1 MNSEGTDNKAF
12 KFIKNFVD
20 AVAAQYGTEHRPV
33 LLYSHLLSKTTTEHK
48 TAISKNVL
56 AFQEFMITNREAVY
70 NKDVSSLVDTKI
82 SYSDKV
88 FVDINEV
95 FRLAADDAKTVKVL
109 WIHILLISA
118 VVDPAGKAKQIL
130 SQNPG
135 KKENNFMADVL
146 DKVEKAVPKDA
157 SPQDAFSSIMS
168 SGIFTDIMGSMTKG
182 LDSGEFD
189 IQGLLGSATS
199 AMKGL
204 SPDGEGAPL
213 DMGKMMGE
221 MMKGLSPPSDG
232 EAKEGAPP
240 DMGKMMGEMMKGLSG
255 KGGEGA
261 PPDLS
266 KMMGDMLKTL
276 TPEGSEEGAPDMG
289 KMMGEMLKT
298 LSPSEG
304 DGNPPDLGKMI
315 GSMMATNT
323 ESENTGG
330 IDLSKMMGAMMKG
343 EQPDL
348 SSLLDNSTHAPISD
362 SGLPEPPTP
371 GGSDP
376 LKMMASMMGVPEL
389 PKSKPTDLSR
399 LTRLH

>member
-204 SPDGEGAPL
+204 SPDGEGAPPDL
-213 DMGKMMGE
+213 SKMMG
-221 MMKGLSPPSDG
+221 D
-232 EAKEGAPP
+232 
-240 DMGKMMGEMMKGLSG
+240 MMKGLSG

-399 LTRLH
+399 LTRLD

>member
-70 NKDVSSLVDTKI
+70 SKDVSSLVDTKI

-199 AMKGL
+199 AMKGF
-204 SPDGEGAPL
+204 SPDGEGAP
-213 DMGKMMGE
+213 DMGKMMGD
-221 MMKGLSPPSDG
+221 MMKGLTPPGG
-232 EAKEGAPP
+232 EAKEGAP

-255 KGGEGA
+255 KGEGA

-266 KMMGDMLKTL
+266 KMMGEMLKTL
-276 TPEGSEEGAPDMG
+276 TPEGSKEGAPDMG
-289 KMMGEMLKT
+289 KMMGEMFKN

-304 DGNPPDLGKMI
+304 DGAPPDFGKMM

-323 ESENTGG
+323 DVENTGG
-330 IDLSKMMGAMMKG
+330 MDLGKMMGAMMKG

-348 SSLLDNSTHAPISD
+348 SGLVDNSTPVPISD

-399 LTRLH
+399 LTQLE

>member
-168 SGIFTDIMGSMTKG
+168 SGIFTDIMGTMTKG

-204 SPDGEGAPL
+204 SPDGEGAPP
-213 DMGKMMGE
+213 D
-221 MMKGLSPPSDG
+221 LS
-232 EAKEGAPP
+232 
-240 DMGKMMGEMMKGLSG
+240 KMMGEMMKGLSG

-304 DGNPPDLGKMI
+304 DGNPPDLGKMM

-323 ESENTGG
+323 KSENTGG

-348 SSLLDNSTHAPISD
+348 SSLVDNSTRAPISD